1 MKLCAALFA
10 LFTCVAVV
18 AVAGTGCG
26 LGDFPAIS
34 TVSSVRIL
42 ASRADEPYAKPGDTV
57 HVDVLAVDGR
67 AVKTTPMHVYWLP
80 FACEN
85 PSQDLYYL
93 CFSQLTGGDAGTST
107 GTTSTSTL
115 PSFLQPGHDLTP
127 FLVEGPSYAV
137 QIPDDIISSHVPTTN
152 GTENYGLTILFNVAC
167 AGHIEVLSQ
176 TALASLQQIPLGCFD
191 DNENQLDAT
200 QYVIGYTRIFSYS
213 DRTNQNPVI
222 DHMTFQGATV
232 DLIAGVTTPVCT
244 NSKQSDCP
252 ELFVDTS
259 VPASSWE
266 VDPSDLDQQGQPQ
279 HEEIW
284 VDYYATGGGGFDD
297 DSKLL
302 FDATR
307 GQISGTGDGFY
318 AAPTAGQGALYAVVH
333 DNRDGANW
341 VSFPVVAQ

>member
-1 MKLCAALFA
+1 
-10 LFTCVAVV
+10 
-18 AVAGTGCG
+18 
-26 LGDFPAIS
+26 
-34 TVSSVRIL
+34 
-42 ASRADEPYAKPGDTV
+42 V

-85 PSQDLYYL
+85 PEDDLYYL
-93 CFSQLTGGDAGTST
+93 CFEQLGGGDGGGSS
-107 GTTSTSTL
+107 TTSV
-115 PSFLQPGHDLTP
+115 PSFLQPGRDLTP

-137 QIPDDIISSHVPTTN
+137 QIPDDIISSHVATSS

-167 AGHIEVLSQ
+167 AGHLEVLAQ
-176 TALASLQQIPLGCFD
+176 TALASKQQIPLGCFD
-191 DNENQLDAT
+191 ENENQLDAT
-200 QYVIGYTRIFSYS
+200 QYVIGYTRIFSYT

-232 DLIAGVTTPVCT
+232 DLIAGITTSTCGD
-244 NSKQSDCP
+244 SKQESCP
-252 ELFVDTS
+252 ALSIDTS
-259 VPASSWE
+259 VPMSSWE
-266 VDPSDLDQQGQPQ
+266 LDPNSLDENGQPR

-297 DSKLL
+297 DARLL
-302 FDATR
+302 YDGDR
-307 GQISGTGDGFY
+307 GLITDSANKFY

-333 DNRDGANW
+333 DSRDGSNW